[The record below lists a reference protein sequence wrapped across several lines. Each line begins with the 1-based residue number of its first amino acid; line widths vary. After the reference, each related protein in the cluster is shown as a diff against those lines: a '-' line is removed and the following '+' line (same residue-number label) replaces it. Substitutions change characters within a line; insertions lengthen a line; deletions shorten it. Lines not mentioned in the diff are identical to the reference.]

1 MILVTQIFHI
11 SGMMLALAGLA
22 IEMVDNWEDSRT
34 INLSDGCGLTTMPKV
49 NNGTKLRKRFLS
61 LTMK

>member
-1 MILVTQIFHI
+1 MIFVTQIFHI

-22 IEMVDNWEDSRT
+22 IEIMENWEDSLT
-34 INLSDGCGLTTMPKV
+34 IILSDGCGLSTMPKV